1 MPRGGGVTVALVL
14 LFTLAGA
21 AASNAAAEWSA
32 SKLAQAC
39 AKRQTGDCAV
49 FVRGVLDRYH
59 ELIASHCPRQAV
71 PFGDL
76 VAAVTAR
83 LAKEPPGEDRA
94 ASGLI
99 LETIKGR
106 YRCGW

>member
-1 MPRGGGVTVALVL
+1 MPRGGVTAALVL
-14 LFTLAGA
+14 LFPLAGT

-39 AKRQTGDCAV
+39 ATRHTGDCAV
-49 FVRGVLDRYH
+49 FVRAVLDRYH

-76 VAAVTAR
+76 IAAVTAR
-83 LAKEPPGEDRA
+83 LAKEPAGEDRP

-99 LETIKGR
+99 LETIKAR
-106 YRCGW
+106 YRCNW